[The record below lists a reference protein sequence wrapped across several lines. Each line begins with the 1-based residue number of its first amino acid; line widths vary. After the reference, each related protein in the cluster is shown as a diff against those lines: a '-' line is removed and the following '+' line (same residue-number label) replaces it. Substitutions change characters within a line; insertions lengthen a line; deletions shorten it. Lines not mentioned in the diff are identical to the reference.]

1 MAVGSTQ
8 LAKAQLQTANC
19 KLQTE
24 FMLYHIF
31 DWLAKEG
38 FRFPGI
44 NLFQFITFRVL
55 LAMILSLVITTVY
68 GKKLIKFLQKK
79 QLGES
84 VRDLGLA
91 GQNEKKGTPTM
102 GGIIILLAIL
112 IPTLL
117 LANLDKVYIR
127 LMLLCTVWLGAIGFI
142 DDYLKIR
149 AKRIAQAK
157 DIAYKKSDSDGLAGR
172 FKIFGQVM
180 LGIIVGATLYF
191 TPSVVVKREIVKSTD
206 SVGQIAT
213 NPNAKFDTVIV
224 DGKPRVFVDAT
235 RTIITTIPF
244 VKNHEFN
251 YAKLLPKRWEV
262 YAYILYII
270 IVILIVTAV
279 SNGANITDGL
289 DGLATGVSA
298 IIGIC
303 LGIFAYVSGNIK
315 FAEYLNIMY
324 IPNLGELS
332 IFIAA
337 FVGACIGFLWY
348 NAYPAQVF
356 MGDTGSLALG
366 GIIAALAIIVRKELL
381 IPIFCF
387 VFLVENLSVMIQ
399 VGYFKYTRRKYG
411 EGRRVFLMSPLHH
424 HYQKLGYHESKIAV
438 RFWIITILSVVLAIV
453 TLKLR

>member
-1 MAVGSTQ
+1 M
-8 LAKAQLQTANC
+8 
-19 KLQTE
+19 
-24 FMLYHIF
+24 FYHF
-31 DWLAKEG
+31 FKWLTDEG
-38 FRFPGI
+38 FKFPGSS
-44 NLFQFITFRVL
+44 LWQFTTFRVM
-55 LAMILSLVITTVY
+55 LAMLLSLVITTVY
-68 GKKLIKFLQKK
+68 GKRLIKFLQKK

-91 GQNEKKGTPTM
+91 GEQQKKGTPTM
-102 GGIIILLAIL
+102 GGIIIILAII

-117 LANLDKVYIR
+117 FANLDKVYIR
-127 LMLLCTVWLGAIGFI
+127 LMLLCTVWLGTIGFI

-149 AKRIAQAK
+149 AKRLAK
-157 DIAYKKSDSDGLAGR
+157 AKGVDYKKSDSDGLAGR

-191 TPSVVVKREIVKSTD
+191 NNSVVVKREVPSPVSNVPLGIKEKTTS
-206 SVGQIAT
+206 
-213 NPNAKFDTVIV
+213 AKFDTVTI
-224 DGKPRVFVDAT
+224 DGKQHVFASVKT
-235 RTIITTIPF
+235 PITTIPF
-244 VKNHEFN
+244 LKGHEFN
-251 YAKLLPKRWEV
+251 YAKLLPENWRDNT
-262 YAYILYII
+262 YILYIL
-270 IVILIVTAV
+270 IVIFIVTAV

-303 LGIFAYVSGNIK
+303 LGIFAYVSGNVK

-324 IPNLGELS
+324 IPNLSELS

-348 NAYPAQVF
+348 NSYPAQVF

-399 VGYFKYTRRKYG
+399 VSYFKYTKRKYG
-411 EGRRVFLMSPLHH
+411 EGRRIFLMSPLHH

-438 RFWIITILSVVLAIV
+438 RFWIVTILSVVMAIV

>member
-1 MAVGSTQ
+1 
-8 LAKAQLQTANC
+8 
-19 KLQTE
+19 
-24 FMLYHIF
+24 MLYHLF
-31 DWLAKEG
+31 DWLTQHWTSS
-38 FRFPGI
+38 RFPGSG
-44 NLFQFITFRVL
+44 LFQFITFRVL
-55 LAMILSLVITTVY
+55 LAVILSLVITTVF
-68 GKKLIKFLQKK
+68 GKKLIAYLQQK

-91 GQNEKKGTPTM
+91 GEQQKKGTPTM
-102 GGIIILLAIL
+102 GGIIIILAII

-117 LANLDKVYIR
+117 LANLNKTYIR
-127 LMLLCTVWLGAIGFI
+127 LMLLCTVWLAIIGFI
-142 DDYLKIR
+142 DDLLKIR
-149 AKRIAQAK
+149 ARRLAQK
-157 DIAYKKSDSDGLAGR
+157 KGLAYKKSDSDGLAGR

-180 LGIIVGATLYF
+180 LGVIVGVTLYF
-191 TPSVVVKREIVKSTD
+191 SPSVTVKREVVNQQVTIQPGERKL
-206 SVGQIAT
+206 
-213 NPNAKFDTVIV
+213 NEDTVII
-224 DGKPRVFVDAT
+224 DGKAHRFVT
-235 RTIITTIPF
+235 VKTPITTIPF

-251 YAKLLPKRWEV
+251 YAKLLPQSWE
-262 YAYILYII
+262 AYTYIIYII
-270 IVILIVTAV
+270 IVIFIVTAV

-303 LGIFAYVSGNIK
+303 LGVFAYVSGNIK

-324 IPNLGELS
+324 IPNLAELS

-381 IPIFCF
+381 IPFFCF
-387 VFLVENLSVMIQ
+387 VFLVENLSVVMQ
-399 VGYFKYTRRKYG
+399 VSYFKYTKRKYG
-411 EGRRVFLMSPLHH
+411 EGRRIFLMSPLHH
-424 HYQKLGYHESKIAV
+424 HYQKKGYHESKIAV
-438 RFWIITILSVVLAIV
+438 RFWIVTILSVVMAIV